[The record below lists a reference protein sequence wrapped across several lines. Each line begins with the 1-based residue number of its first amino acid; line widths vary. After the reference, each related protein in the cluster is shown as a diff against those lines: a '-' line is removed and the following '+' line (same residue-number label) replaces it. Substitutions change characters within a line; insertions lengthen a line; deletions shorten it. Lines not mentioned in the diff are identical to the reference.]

1 MLLTPSAKHFE
12 KLFTVMKIDERSAPK
27 KTPYASVLDEV
38 DHSALLSA
46 DEAKAFR
53 CAIGILLYLAV
64 DLIECQGAIRALSS
78 YMSSPTRNAQTA
90 LKHLLKYLLDGQ
102 HHGLLLC
109 RDNIHCGRSGELSPS
124 TSRAMCIESYS
135 DADWATHKGNRRSVS
150 SSMVFVSGCLL
161 YSSARTQRVI
171 ALSSG
176 ESELLSATS
185 SLCDALFI
193 RQLVAFLAD
202 CDPPQVHHF
211 TDATAAKSMME
222 RSGVGRVRHLSVRV
236 LWTQQLVADKVIS
249 LHKVDTCRNVAD
261 LNTKALP
268 RHRMMMLLNLLG
280 GWDTLR
286 DEPIGLNDI
295 AEFEYKQAMKQAVR
309 AVRTTTS
316 GAVNKQVLQ
325 GIVLAVASALSRA
338 TDVSDEDGDSSD
350 QDVELPQ
357 WANRILV
364 WVLGLWVR
372 DDSGVSI
379 IDMLTSHAAPIFCM
393 CILMLLVAMCFRWW
407 CARPP
412 SRQVQVQV
420 SDQRQHGAVSVRFD
434 QNLNV
439 QVGVAAPGTPAN
451 PLAVDSDDNAASP
464 PHVLHAMRKG
474 ARSKASARPGPRCN
488 EPASSSD
495 SRAGVEPPP
504 PELFVRAPS
513 SAPPTPEGSVGSTGS
528 FRDAHGYQV
537 AVARRLEHPQDAVW
551 VSTYGRC
558 YHRLRCFKLDGC
570 DRIRRFPLADAV
582 AKGYRPCK
590 KCAP

>member
-1 MLLTPSAKHFE
+1 
-12 KLFTVMKIDERSAPK
+12 
-27 KTPYASVLDEV
+27 
-38 DHSALLSA
+38 
-46 DEAKAFR
+46 
-53 CAIGILLYLAV
+53 
-64 DLIECQGAIRALSS
+64 
-78 YMSSPTRNAQTA
+78 MSSPTKNAQTA

-109 RDNIHCGRSGELSPS
+109 RDNVHCGRSGELSPS

-150 SSMVFVSGCLL
+150 SSTVFVSGCLL

-193 RQLVAFLAD
+193 RQLVAFLGD

-236 LWTQQLVADKVIS
+236 LWTQQLVADKVIA

-316 GAVNKQVLQ
+316 G
-325 GIVLAVASALSRA
+325 
-338 TDVSDEDGDSSD
+338 
-350 QDVELPQ
+350 
-357 WANRILV
+357 
-364 WVLGLWVR
+364 
-372 DDSGVSI
+372 VSI
-379 IDMLTSHAAPIFCM
+379 IDMLAPHAATILCM
-393 CILMLLVAMCFRWW
+393 CILILFVAMCFRVW
-407 CARPP
+407 CAGSTP
-412 SRQVQVQV
+412 RQVQVQV
-420 SDQRQHGAVSVRFD
+420 SDQRQHGAVSVKFD

-439 QVGVAAPGTPAN
+439 HVGVAAPGTPAN
-451 PLAVDSDDNAASP
+451 PLAVDSDDNTVRVAMSQRLPVTPPQDLCHLLQNLLCERQAQRRLRQRVQLVRRDRSGRRMVTRLQLPAGWSIPGIQCGSARMAGATIDCDASSLMGVIASSEFLLQMP
-464 PHVLHAMRKG
+464 LHEATDH
-474 ARSKASARPGPRCN
+474 ARS
-488 EPASSSD
+488 
-495 SRAGVEPPP
+495 V
-504 PELFVRAPS
+504 
-513 SAPPTPEGSVGSTGS
+513 
-528 FRDAHGYQV
+528 H
-537 AVARRLEHPQDAVW
+537 LE
-551 VSTYGRC
+551 
-558 YHRLRCFKLDGC
+558 
-570 DRIRRFPLADAV
+570 
-582 AKGYRPCK
+582 
-590 KCAP
+590 

>member
-1 MLLTPSAKHFE
+1 
-12 KLFTVMKIDERSAPK
+12 
-27 KTPYASVLDEV
+27 
-38 DHSALLSA
+38 
-46 DEAKAFR
+46 
-53 CAIGILLYLAV
+53 
-64 DLIECQGAIRALSS
+64 
-78 YMSSPTRNAQTA
+78 
-90 LKHLLKYLLDGQ
+90 
-102 HHGLLLC
+102 
-109 RDNIHCGRSGELSPS
+109 
-124 TSRAMCIESYS
+124 MCIESYS

-236 LWTQQLVADKVIS
+236 LWTQQLVADKVIT

-295 AEFEYKQAMKQAVR
+295 TEFEYKQAMKQAVR
-309 AVRTTTS
+309 AVRTTTPS
-316 GAVNKQVLQ
+316 PVNKQVLQ
-325 GIVLAVASALSRA
+325 GIVLAVASALGRA
-338 TDVSDEDGDSSD
+338 TDIPDGDGDSSGHD
-350 QDVELPQ
+350 IELPQ

-379 IDMLTSHAAPIFCM
+379 IDMLAPHAATILCI
-393 CILMLLVAMCFRWW
+393 CILILFVAMCFRVW
-407 CARPP
+407 CARSP

-420 SDQRQHGAVSVRFD
+420 SDQRQHGAVSVKFD

-439 QVGVAAPGTPAN
+439 HVGVAAPGTPAN
-451 PLAVDSDDNAASP
+451 PLAVDSDDNAVSP
-464 PHVLHAMRKG
+464 PHVLHAIRKG
-474 ARSKASARPGPRCN
+474 ARSKASARPGPRCD

-495 SRAGVEPPP
+495 APARFVPPP
-504 PELFVRAPS
+504 PEPFVRAPS
-513 SAPPTPEGSVGSTGS
+513 AAPPTPEGSVGSMQCGS
-528 FRDAHGYQV
+528 ALMAGATIDYDASSLMGVIASSEFLLQT
-537 AVARRLEHPQDAVW
+537 P
-551 VSTYGRC
+551 
-558 YHRLRCFKLDGC
+558 LREA
-570 DRIRRFPLADAV
+570 I
-582 AKGYRPCK
+582 
-590 KCAP
+590 